1 MKTAIQFAAAFI
13 VLAVIYLFSGYQHHL
28 KTVRL
33 DPIPQIDTA
42 PVPQPVAPVEQ
53 VAPPVIE
60 TPVVAAPAR
69 HSKQRFHRSLKPRAP
84 VKRRARNVPADQ
96 TTRECRGLMGCL
108 D

>member
-42 PVPQPVAPVEQ
+42 PVPQPVAPV
-53 VAPPVIE
+53 
-60 TPVVAAPAR
+60 
-69 HSKQRFHRSLKPRAP
+69 
-84 VKRRARNVPADQ
+84 KRRARNVPADQ
-96 TTRECRGLMGCL
+96 TTRECRGLRGCL